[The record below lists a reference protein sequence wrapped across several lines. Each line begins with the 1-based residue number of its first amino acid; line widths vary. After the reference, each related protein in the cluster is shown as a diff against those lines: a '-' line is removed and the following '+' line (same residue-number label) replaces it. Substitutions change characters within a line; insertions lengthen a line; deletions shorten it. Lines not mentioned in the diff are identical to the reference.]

1 MAPLS
6 FAQAQSTPY
15 PNKPITLVVPF
26 APGGSVD
33 NSGRLMADRLS
44 SELGVPVVV
53 DNKGGAGGAMGSVY
67 VARAKPDG
75 YTLIVTSQ
83 STHVVNPAVNPNLPY
98 DAVKDFAPI
107 TLIDRLANVL
117 LVNADLPV
125 RSFADLVKYAQAHP

>member
-1 MAPLS
+1 MQIKRRDFMGMAVTATAAGGMAPLS

-53 DNKGGAGGAMGSVY
+53 D
-67 VARAKPDG
+67 
-75 YTLIVTSQ
+75 
-83 STHVVNPAVNPNLPY
+83 
-98 DAVKDFAPI
+98 
-107 TLIDRLANVL
+107 
-117 LVNADLPV
+117 
-125 RSFADLVKYAQAHP
+125 